1 MPDAPQFTIGQE
13 YRRRDLHAKYGGQ
26 RQGGISTPQRFPIL
40 LLFTG
45 ESGEQYGYSDGFQED
60 GTFWYTGEGQVGDME
75 MVRGNR
81 AIRDH
86 EADGKALH
94 LFESTRTAWVRYLGE
109 ASYLGVHDATA
120 PDHNGKFRRALVFE
134 LALDDR
140 KSEAVVPDLRVE
152 SERPSAAFRGRDL
165 AELRAAALAGASGT
179 ATARERR
186 AIVRRRSE
194 AVRIYV
200 RKRASGKCE
209 GCGEAAPFLTPAKQ
223 PYLEPHHIRRL
234 ADGGPDHPRWVAA
247 LCPTCHRRVHHGADG
262 KEWNQAIADRI
273 GALEGI

>member
-13 YRRRDLHAKYGGQ
+13 YRRRDLHGTYGGQ
-26 RQGGISTPQRFPIL
+26 RQGGISTPQQFPII

-45 ESGEQYGYSDGFQED
+45 ESGERYGYGDTFQED

-86 EADGKALH
+86 EANARGCISLSP
-94 LFESTRTAWVRYLGE
+94 LGLGWVRYVGE
-109 ASYLGVHDATA
+109 ATYLGVHDAIA
-120 PDHNGKFRRALVFE
+120 PDRNGTPRRALVFE
-134 LALDDR
+134 LALGDNDP
-140 KSEAVVPDLRVE
+140 EAVVPDLR
-152 SERPSAAFRGRDL
+152 SDDERPGADLRGRSL
-165 AELRAAALAGASGT
+165 AELRAAALAGAAATST
-179 ATARERR
+179 AVERR

-200 RKRASGKCE
+200 RQRAAGKCE
-209 GCGEAAPFLTPAKQ
+209 GCGEPAPFLTPAKQ
-223 PYLEPHHIRRL
+223 PYLEPHHILRL

-262 KEWNQAIADRI
+262 KEWNEAIADRI
-273 GALEGI
+273 GQSEES